1 MTARRPAYALALAL
15 ALAAC
20 GGGDG
25 PTDPDAG
32 TPAGPDDAYF
42 GFADRRCL
50 RFKDSATDSNYAI
63 EMALDTRLVPG
74 ARMYRLR
81 FKANG
86 FDYDELWMEVTAD
99 SLLLHQRSAT
109 TNTMAMG
116 ASDPY
121 DQRLATTR
129 FTPALTWLKKDVD
142 STLTTK
148 GSARVQGDLDQNGK
162 FEGDEDRTVPAEIN
176 LTFFD
181 EQPVSAGGSVVNA
194 RRYHVE
200 RAMDGGSPIIDK
212 LWFAP
217 GTGIV
222 KFDPAGTSQSA
233 HTLVSAGPMAEGET
247 CD

>member
-1 MTARRPAYALALAL
+1 MSVRRPAFALALG
-15 ALAAC
+15 LAAC
-20 GGGDG
+20 GGS
-25 PTDPDAG
+25 TSSADPDAG

-42 GFADRRCL
+42 GFADRSCF
-50 RFKDSATDSNYAI
+50 RFKDPATEDRYAI

-86 FDYDELWMEVTAD
+86 SDYDELWLEVTAD

-109 TNTMAMG
+109 SNNMAMG

-121 DQRLATTR
+121 DNHLTTTR

-142 STLTTK
+142 STFTSQGT
-148 GSARVQGDLDQNGK
+148 ARVQGDIDYSGK
-162 FEGDEDRTVPAEIN
+162 YEGDEDRTVPAEMN

-181 EQPVSAGGSVVNA
+181 EQPISASGNVVNA

-222 KFDPAGTSQSA
+222 KYDPAGNSQSA